1 MKGRKGGQM
10 VTLRE
15 ARTSRLLTMR
25 ELAEQA
31 GVALSTL
38 YLIENGRSVPSF
50 RVIRALSA
58 ALGMQPADIA
68 EFASAV
74 EEARQGKAA
83 AA

>member
-1 MKGRKGGQM
+1 MI
-10 VTLRE
+10 TLKE
-15 ARTSRLLTMR
+15 ARATRLLTMR

-38 YLIENGRSVPSF
+38 YLIESGRTVPSF

-58 ALGMQPADIA
+58 ALGVQPADVT
-68 EFASAV
+68 EFATAM
-74 EEARQGKAA
+74 EEAGRGKAA

>member
-1 MKGRKGGQM
+1 M

-50 RVIRALSA
+50 RVIRALCA
-58 ALGMQPADIA
+58 VLGMQPADIV
-68 EFASAV
+68 EFATAV

>member
-1 MKGRKGGQM
+1 M

-25 ELAEQA
+25 ELADQA

-68 EFASAV
+68 EFVTAV
-74 EEARQGKAA
+74 EEAKQGKAA

>member
-1 MKGRKGGQM
+1 MI
-10 VTLRE
+10 TLRE

-50 RVIRALSA
+50 RVIRALST
-58 ALGMQPADIA
+58 ALEMQPTGIA
-68 EFASAV
+68 EFANSV
-74 EEARQGKAA
+74 EGARQGKAA

>member
-1 MKGRKGGQM
+1 M

-15 ARTSRLLTMR
+15 ARASRLLTMR

-38 YLIENGRSVPSF
+38 YLIENGRTVPSF

-58 ALGMQPADIA
+58 ALGMPPIDIA
-68 EFASAV
+68 EFASAMD
-74 EEARQGKAA
+74 EAKQGKAA

>member
-1 MKGRKGGQM
+1 MI
-10 VTLRE
+10 TLRE

-50 RVIRALSA
+50 RVIRALST
-58 ALGMQPADIA
+58 ALGMQPTDIA
-68 EFASAV
+68 EFANSV
-74 EEARQGKAA
+74 EGARQGKAA